1 MNRISEVFA
10 GILSMGGAAAIV
22 IAAVLLIRM
31 LIKRFPRKYAYLL
44 WLIVGIRLVCPVA
57 VTSSLSLFNLRILPE
72 KSNFAAFG
80 QKEEEA
86 VPAETISLGAGLPEE
101 TAAEQGRV
109 REEIREDKKAAEDI
123 SLHGQAPSAPDPSD
137 PNSGSPTV
145 FPEILQPAA
154 LVWLT
159 GIVLILLWN
168 ILAMLQ
174 VRRRLRNAVLYR
186 ENIYQCSGAASP
198 FVAGI
203 FRPRIYIPFHLG
215 ETEENYI
222 LQHERYHIRR
232 GDHLIKIAA
241 FLILTVYWF
250 HPLVWVSF
258 FCMVRDME
266 MSCDEYVLVSMGQD
280 IREEYSRSLLAFATN
295 RRRPSMS
302 LPAFG
307 ESDTG
312 KRIRHIL
319 NFHKKGKWRGMFAA
333 FIVLAAAVV
342 CLTNR
347 MTEGGEREQ
356 SLAASPTEEHGY
368 EITGTLGAAQ
378 KGETLE
384 SVEEQVRIGFW
395 RPEDGEAEPH
405 YYEPGGGEAE
415 RLKQLA
421 SELDPDHG
429 CTEAMEKKLQKTKTT
444 GYVLSYKGNVW
455 TVYTGGYVAFLYG
468 EEEEDDPEEAAV
480 MYLPELYQELERIC
494 REELDYER
502 IQPSQIENVISAEIS
517 YKYIRNKSD
526 EKTYRQTLTEKS
538 KLKTLE
544 NILSNAEEIR
554 GSSACPFG
562 AAVLKL
568 QLKNG
573 REIQLTW
580 GDDSCRVIRINGI
593 YYEYEDRY
601 LSFSPHGIRA
611 LFDKIPW
618 RDMEK

>member
-31 LIKRFPRKYAYLL
+31 LMKRFPRKYAYLL

-72 KSNFAAFG
+72 KSNFAAFE
-80 QKEEEA
+80 QKEEV
-86 VPAETISLGAGLPEE
+86 VPAEKISLGAGLPEG
-101 TAAEQGRV
+101 TAAGQGRV

-123 SLHGQAPSAPDPSD
+123 SLHGQVPSAPDPSD

-159 GIVLILLWN
+159 GIALILLWN
-168 ILAMLQ
+168 IYVMLHM
-174 VRRRLRNAVLYR
+174 RRRLRNAVLYR
-186 ENIYQCSGAASP
+186 ENIYQCSGVASP

-222 LQHERYHIRR
+222 LRHERYHIRR

-280 IREEYSRSLLAFATN
+280 IRDEYSRSLLAFATN

-319 NFHKKGKWRGMFAA
+319 NFHKKGK
-333 FIVLAAAVV
+333 
-342 CLTNR
+342 
-347 MTEGGEREQ
+347 
-356 SLAASPTEEHGY
+356 
-368 EITGTLGAAQ
+368 
-378 KGETLE
+378 
-384 SVEEQVRIGFW
+384 IG
-395 RPEDGEAEPH
+395 
-405 YYEPGGGEAE
+405 
-415 RLKQLA
+415 
-421 SELDPDHG
+421 
-429 CTEAMEKKLQKTKTT
+429 
-444 GYVLSYKGNVW
+444 
-455 TVYTGGYVAFLYG
+455 
-468 EEEEDDPEEAAV
+468 
-480 MYLPELYQELERIC
+480 
-494 REELDYER
+494 
-502 IQPSQIENVISAEIS
+502 
-517 YKYIRNKSD
+517 
-526 EKTYRQTLTEKS
+526 
-538 KLKTLE
+538 
-544 NILSNAEEIR
+544 
-554 GSSACPFG
+554 
-562 AAVLKL
+562 
-568 QLKNG
+568 
-573 REIQLTW
+573 
-580 GDDSCRVIRINGI
+580 
-593 YYEYEDRY
+593 
-601 LSFSPHGIRA
+601 RA
-611 LFDKIPW
+611 HV
-618 RDMEK
+618 